1 MATQQPL
8 DAFGGSDSEEGD
20 DFEGAEGVYRW
31 APAGEPCDRCG
42 TEVTR
47 LWRDGL
53 REVCPDC
60 KEW

>member
-1 MATQQPL
+1 MARQQPL
-8 DAFGGSDSEEGD
+8 DAFGGSDSADADE
-20 DFEGAEGVYRW
+20 FEGAAGVYRW
-31 APAGEPCDRCG
+31 TCDGESCDRCG
-42 TEVTR
+42 TTVSR